1 MEKILIPKAF
11 SPKGFLVGFLG
22 FLILFFMG
30 VIMIASVSN
39 DAPTADEPPHILSGY
54 AALKFGQDYID
65 PEHPLLAKAAASVPL
80 LFQDLKFNKSDPGY
94 LEQQENLDIGSM
106 FAASRRFL
114 NYSGNNPDGILF
126 STRLP
131 MIILTVFFG
140 AVVFLFARKL
150 FGDFAAL
157 LATSLYATEPLILA
171 HGRLVN
177 TDLAG
182 TGFILLSVFSLLLY
196 FEKRS
201 TKRLG
206 FLILSLSAA
215 LLAKYSTFYL
225 FPLTILLMAAFYLR
239 RPIRAWT
246 HILYTIAGVLVCIT
260 VFYGLVSFR
269 EQGLLGFSVYQY
281 VKGLVIVQYELAHD
295 NRFAYLLGESYY
307 GSRLYYFPILLLAKT
322 QPLLLVGSALSLILI
337 TIKKLR
343 LSLPGLVTLLLIP
356 TMFFGLALT
365 TKFNIGVRHLLPIY
379 PFMIILAAAAIT
391 VLIRLSLAKFNNRL
405 GLLIAGLLILFVVGS
420 RIWSLTSTFPG
431 YLSYYNIAFGGSENG
446 WKVATDSNYDWGQ
459 DVKRLANYVKETQI
473 NSIAFDNYTGTYAAE
488 YYKIPVTGISPKNTD
503 YKGYLALS
511 TSVITFHEDREYN
524 YAWVLDNYQPIARAG
539 YSIFI
544 YKIE

>member
-1 MEKILIPKAF
+1 MGKILIPKAF
-11 SPKGFLVGFLG
+11 SPRGFLVGFLA
-22 FLILFFMG
+22 FIILLFMG
-30 VIMIASVSN
+30 VLMLASVSN
-39 DAPTADEPPHILSGY
+39 DAPTFDEPPHILSGY

-65 PEHPLLAKAAASVPL
+65 PEHPLFAKVGASVPL
-80 LFQDLKFNKSDPGY
+80 LFQDLKFDKSDPDY
-94 LEQQENLDIGSM
+94 LEQRQDLDIGSM

-126 STRLP
+126 STRIP
-131 MIILTVFFG
+131 MIIVTVFFG
-140 AVVFLFARKL
+140 AVVFLFTRKL

-182 TGFILLSVFSLLLY
+182 TGFILSSVFALLLY
-196 FEKRS
+196 FEKQS
-201 TKRLG
+201 MKRLG

-225 FPLTILLMAAFYLR
+225 FPFTLLLMGAFYLR

-246 HILYTIAGVLVCIT
+246 HILYTIVGVLVCLT
-260 VFYGLVSFR
+260 TFYGLVSFR
-269 EQGLLGFSVYQY
+269 EQGFLGFSVYQY
-281 VKGLVIVQYELAHD
+281 VKGLVIVQYGLAYD

-307 GSRLYYFPILLLAKT
+307 GSRLYYFPIMLLAKT
-322 QPLLLVGSALSLILI
+322 QPLLLAGSALSLILI
-337 TIKKLR
+337 AAKKLR
-343 LSLPGLVTLLLIP
+343 LSASGLVLLLFIP
-356 TMFFGLALT
+356 AMFFGLALT

-391 VLIRLSLAKFNNRL
+391 VLIRLSLSKFNNRL
-405 GLLIAGLLILFVVGS
+405 GLIIAGLLILFVVGS
-420 RIWSLTSTFPG
+420 RIWSVTSTFPG
-431 YLSYYNIAFGGSENG
+431 YLSYYNIAFGGTENG
-446 WKVATDSNYDWGQ
+446 WKVADDSNYDWGQ
-459 DVKRLANYVKETQI
+459 DVKRLADYVEKNQI

-488 YYKIPVTGISPKNTD
+488 YYKIPVTSISPKDTG

-511 TSVITFHEDREYN
+511 SSVIAFHEDRKYN
-524 YAWVLDNYQPIARAG
+524 YAWVLDNHRTIARAG